1 MVYNLYAHNYLSLVQ
16 HYETAISTSKS
27 CAEQMTAISSHYTYK
42 VTLSRKHF
50 QPHTPSATDTEKNQ
64 KERKKERKKETDHGM
79 QSARVGPS
87 HAGRSF
93 HNQRPS
99 CYVVSRSRRQ
109 SWVLYLSA
117 PSSVFIYPRLP
128 QSATAPTAPQSSPQ
142 LHSHSAAATET
153 PTSSSMII
161 TSARTTAT
169 GPAACLWPAP
179 CREECV
185 AVVVAVLRTSGG

>member
-16 HYETAISTSKS
+16 HYETAVSTGKS
-27 CAEQMTAISSHYTYK
+27 CAEQMTAISSHYTYR
-42 VTLSRKHF
+42 VTLSRKLF
-50 QPHTPSATDTEKNQ
+50 QPHSPSVTDTEKNE
-64 KERKKERKKETDHGM
+64 KERKKKTDHGM
-79 QSARVGPS
+79 QSARAGLS

-99 CYVVSRSRRQ
+99 FYVASRSRRQ

-142 LHSHSAAATET
+142 LHSRSAAATET

-179 CREECV
+179 CCEECV
-185 AVVVAVLRTSGG
+185 AVVVAVLWTSGG

>member
-1 MVYNLYAHNYLSLVQ
+1 MCWTNDSNIFTLYIQGNIIKKTFPATH
-16 HYETAISTSKS
+16 TISYRYWK
-27 CAEQMTAISSHYTYK
+27 E
-42 VTLSRKHF
+42 RK
-50 QPHTPSATDTEKNQ
+50 
-64 KERKKERKKETDHGM
+64 RKKERKKETDHGM
-79 QSARVGPS
+79 QSARVGQS
-87 HAGRSF
+87 HAGGSF

-99 CYVVSRSRRQ
+99 FYVASRSRRQ

-185 AVVVAVLRTSGG
+185 AVVVAVLWTSGG